1 MHKGKTWTVDSRLR
15 EFRFVVY
22 GRMPVFV
29 PFEGE
34 EGQELLK
41 VFLES
46 RHESE

>member
-22 GRMPVFV
+22 GRMPEFV
-29 PFEGE
+29 AFESEVGL
-34 EGQELLK
+34 ELLK

-46 RHESE
+46 RHESK